1 MILDTIAA
9 SVRKRV
15 KERKREV
22 PEAELRRRAY
32 KSLEGRMGREGGSER
47 IPASCSE
54 TEEKEEAE
62 GFPFQAAL
70 KKPGISFICE
80 VKRASP
86 SKGLIAPEFPYVD
99 IAKEYERAGA
109 DAVSVLTEPEF
120 FLGNDRYLEEIH
132 REVSL
137 PLLRKD
143 FTIDAYQIYEAKLL
157 GASAVL
163 LIVSL
168 LTKEELKKFLNI
180 CRELKLSALTE
191 AHSEEEV
198 AVAAEAG
205 AGIIGINNRNL
216 KTFEVDFSNALRL
229 RRLVDKDTIFVAE
242 SGIHSGED
250 MRALAEARVD
260 AVLVGEALMRAA
272 DRKKA
277 LSALKATAEGL
288 SQ

>member
-15 KERKREV
+15 EERKREV

-32 KSLEGRMGREGGSER
+32 KSLEGRMDREAGSER
-47 IPASCSE
+47 LPASCSE
-54 TEEKEEAE
+54 AAE
-62 GFPFQAAL
+62 GLPFQAAL

-80 VKRASP
+80 VKKASP
-86 SKGLIAPEFPYVD
+86 SKGLIAPDFPYVD

-157 GASAVL
+157 GASAIL

-168 LTKEELKKFLNI
+168 LTRKELKEFLNI

-277 LSALKATAEGL
+277 LTALKAAAEGL